1 VPAGKRQ
8 GSGKR
13 NTIPAEAVVLVLAG
27 IVYALLAAATTP
39 FSTAAD
45 IATGV
50 PIIVMAVLAVWRWP
64 LRPRPLL
71 VPVAVAGD
79 GGETRMAHPWR
90 AWIVLFGVVVAWE
103 LAEYAARGS
112 RADHPTF
119 SSMTDAVDRYFAL
132 KALLFFLWLALGAA
146 IVRAGARRRRPEGP
160 GATPVP
166 GLAAGP
172 AGGAP

>member
-1 VPAGKRQ
+1 VPAEKRQ
-8 GSGKR
+8 GGGKW
-13 NTIPAEAVVLVLAG
+13 NTIPAESVVLFLAG

-50 PIIVMAVLAVWRWP
+50 PIIVMAVLVVWRWP

-71 VPVAVAGD
+71 VAGD
-79 GGETRMAHPWR
+79 DGETPMAHPWR
-90 AWIVLFGVVVAWE
+90 AWIILFGAVVAWE

-146 IVRAGARRRRPEGP
+146 VVRAGARRRSPEGL

-166 GLAAGP
+166 GPAAGP
-172 AGGAP
+172 TGGAP